1 MIMEYQF
8 NMKKLIL
15 LSAVLVAFASGCSNT
30 DDSTPETTS
39 SNATPTYDVTINF
52 QAKVGTAD
60 FACGTTYTGANAVG
74 TPPTGLVA
82 RDFRFYVHDVRLVKA
97 DNTEV
102 SVSMTNDGTW
112 QYQNV
117 ALLDFENATGGCAST
132 TGPTTATNSQVK
144 GTIPQSGGVAF
155 TKIKFR
161 LGVPQSLNHLNVNT
175 APAPLN
181 FSALYWTW
189 TTGYKFARLDF
200 LTSGGAYDATAFN
213 IHLGST
219 GCTGTNP
226 VSSNADCSTPNRPE
240 ITLNIPAGSQNDL
253 AGIANMRI
261 VADLRELV
269 KDLNLTNGETV
280 FPGVPNPN
288 PHPSGC
294 MSGPRDPECRYVMPR
309 FGLLYSYTGLTD
321 TNRNAN
327 QNTVY
332 PAVSGGHSSQVSA
345 QSFFRAE

>member
-1 MIMEYQF
+1 
-8 NMKKLIL
+8 MKKLIL
-15 LSAVLVAFASGCSNT
+15 LSAFLVSFVPGCSNT
-30 DDSTPETTS
+30 GDKAPETTS
-39 SNATPTYDVTINF
+39 SNATPTYDVTLNF

-60 FACGTTYTGANAVG
+60 FDCGTTYTGANAVG
-74 TPPTGLVA
+74 TANTTLVA

-132 TGPTTATNSQVK
+132 TGATTATNSQVK
-144 GTIPQSGGVAF
+144 GTIPQSAGVAF

-181 FSALYWTW
+181 VSALYWTW
-189 TTGYKFARLDF
+189 TAGYKFARLDF
-200 LTSGGAYDATAFN
+200 LTSGGAYNSDPNVFN

-219 GCTGTNP
+219 DCTGTNP
-226 VSSNADCSTPNRPE
+226 VSSNADCSTPNRPA
-240 ITLNIPAGSQNDL
+240 ITLHIPVASQTDL

-261 VADLRELV
+261 VADLKELV
-269 KDLNLTNGETV
+269 QDLNLTVADAG
-280 FPGVPNPN
+280 GAK
-288 PHPSGC
+288 GC
-294 MSGPRDPECRYVMPR
+294 MSGTTDPECRSVMPR
-309 FGLLYSYTGLTD
+309 FGLLYSYTGANQPT
-321 TNRNAN
+321 RNAAP
-327 QNTVY
+327 NTVY
-332 PAVSGGHSSQVSA
+332 PAASGGHATQVSA